1 MLRLTAEP
9 AFVLHRRQYS
19 ETSLLLELYTANQGR
34 VGVLAKGARG
44 RQSTLPALLQPFQ
57 PLRIGAAGRGELL
70 RLAAAEADGPTIAL
84 AGQAALA
91 GLYLNEL
98 MVRLCP
104 RGDPHPRLLERYH
117 SALRGIANPAAMAWE
132 LRRFERDLLDELGY
146 GGDYAHDASGARI
159 EGGLRY
165 RLQPQS
171 GFVGV
176 AEGEDG
182 ISGWALLA
190 LAQDRSPGSQELQEL
205 RRLLRQLIA
214 LHLDGEPLQSWG
226 IWSALPR

>member
-19 ETSLLLELYTANQGR
+19 ETSLLLELYTAAQGR
-34 VGVLAKGARG
+34 IGVLAKGARG

-57 PLRIGAAGRGELL
+57 PLRIDAAGRGELL
-70 RLAAAEADGPTIAL
+70 RLVAAEADGPAIAL

-91 GLYLNEL
+91 GLYVNEL

-104 RGDPHPRLLERYH
+104 RADPHPRLLDRYL
-117 SALRGIANPAAMAWE
+117 SALRGIADPASMAWE

-146 GGDYAHDASGARI
+146 GGDYAHDARGVCI
-159 EGGLRY
+159 EGGSRY
-165 RLQPQS
+165 RLEPQS
-171 GFVGV
+171 GFIGI

-182 ISGWALLA
+182 ISGSALLA
-190 LAQDRSPGSQELQEL
+190 LALDQSPTTQQLKEL
-205 RRLLRQLIA
+205 RKLLRQLIA
-214 LHLDGEPLQSWG
+214 GHLEGEPLKSWAL
-226 IWSALPR
+226 WSGLPR

>member
-19 ETSLLLELYTANQGR
+19 ETSLLVELYTAGQGR

-57 PLRIGAAGRGELL
+57 PLRIDAAGRGELL
-70 RLAAAEADGPTIAL
+70 RLAAAEADGPAIAL

-91 GLYLNEL
+91 GLYVNEL

-104 RGDPHPRLLERYH
+104 RGDPHPRLLGRYQ
-117 SALRGIANPAAMAWE
+117 SALCGIADPVALAWE

-146 GGDYAHDASGARI
+146 GGDYERDAAGARI

-171 GFVGV
+171 GFVGI

-182 ISGWALLA
+182 ISGSALLA
-190 LAQDRSPGSQELQEL
+190 LALDQSPPAAELKEL
-205 RRLLRQLIA
+205 RKLLRQLIA
-214 LHLDGEPLQSWG
+214 GHLEGEPLKSWAL
-226 IWSALPR
+226 WSGLPR

>member
-19 ETSLLLELYTANQGR
+19 ETSLLLELYTASQGR

-57 PLRIGAAGRGELL
+57 PLRIDAAGRGELL
-70 RLAAAEADGPTIAL
+70 RLAAAEADGPAIAL

-91 GLYLNEL
+91 GLYVNEL

-104 RGDPHPRLLERYH
+104 RSDPHPRLLHRYQ
-117 SALRGIANPAAMAWE
+117 SALRGIADPASMAWE

-146 GGDYAHDASGARI
+146 GGDYVHDASGARI
-159 EGGLRY
+159 EVGVRY
-165 RLQPQS
+165 RLEPQS

-182 ISGWALLA
+182 ISGAALLSLA
-190 LAQDRSPGSQELQEL
+190 LDQSPAVTELKEL
-205 RRLLRQLIA
+205 RKLLRQLIA
-214 LHLDGEPLQSWG
+214 GHLEGEPLKSWG
-226 IWSALPR
+226 LWSGLPR